1 MNKPIDQSLK
11 PITIFLCIT
20 LALSAIFYF
29 LIIYSGTLGGGGGQ
43 YVIGVMWCPG
53 ISALITMKILK
64 EIFLTWDGNGKK
76 LNIKFGVI
84 SYPYFTLIAYLAIWI
99 FGWEGFTMKFVNTLT
114 ESFGLGP
121 VGSGLVAFY
130 VILLG
135 IFGTI
140 RRQVLWV
147 KKLVGEVFGA

>member
-29 LIIYSGTLGGGGGQ
+29 LIIYSGTLGGGGMTICNKELCVSWNFG
-43 YVIGVMWCPG
+43 M
-53 ISALITMKILK
+53 ITMKILK

-84 SYPYFTLIAYLAIWI
+84 SYHYINSLFSYMD
-99 FGWEGFTMKFVNTLT
+99 FRMGGFYN
-114 ESFGLGP
+114 E
-121 VGSGLVAFY
+121 
-130 VILLG
+130 IC
-135 IFGTI
+135 
-140 RRQVLWV
+140 
-147 KKLVGEVFGA
+147 